1 MRYVGPIRGSGTN
14 RGPKWNG
21 LHLPAGHYQV
31 QGHAT
36 GPSYSYNY
44 DSRYYAHTE
53 PGTNNVATP
62 STRIR
67 FRSEDW
73 YQTQYTQYDTKGTS
87 VHLDSGGDDM
97 DWFEGDI
104 GTLKKPAG
112 SNWEQAGGTYT
123 FNFTLTEPTT
133 VWICRQKNGAESLEP
148 GFGHLYW
155 IGGYPNTE
163 GSNYPTL

>member
-1 MRYVGPIRGSGTN
+1 
-14 RGPKWNG
+14 
-21 LHLPAGHYQV
+21 
-31 QGHAT
+31 
-36 GPSYSYNY
+36 
-44 DSRYYAHTE
+44 
-53 PGTNNVATP
+53 
-62 STRIR
+62 
-67 FRSEDW
+67 
-73 YQTQYTQYDTKGTS
+73 
-87 VHLDSGGDDM
+87 M